1 MLSLLRRELRKQLP
15 NVERNEAR
23 FEGLRKGQ
31 VFGLGRRKN
40 GFSNMDSLV
49 GRLERVTKPPIV
61 VHRSGYR
68 RTRPRPLGSF
78 QKVNLPESAARK
90 RKRAVVHG

>member
-1 MLSLLRRELRKQLP
+1 MLCSLRRELRKQSP
-15 NVERNEAR
+15 NVERHEAR

-40 GFSNMDSLV
+40 GSSNTDSLV

-61 VHRSGYR
+61 VHRSESR
-68 RTRPRPLGSF
+68 RTRPRQLESCR
-78 QKVNLPESAARK
+78 KVNLHGSEARK
-90 RKRAVVHG
+90 RRRVEVHG